1 CGKGPGAL
9 WQNRQDIWKN
19 VQIRIWTAK
28 PPTRGTEIIQNTPGT
43 SPPGGF
49 PDIRDSH
56 GAPCT
61 SSGSALKF
69 SASREPLKLWETV
82 STTATASVLTQDQ
95 KAPGT
100 ATPEPEPSSISG
112 TAPTWGA

>member
-1 CGKGPGAL
+1 
-9 WQNRQDIWKN
+9 
-19 VQIRIWTAK
+19 
-28 PPTRGTEIIQNTPGT
+28 
-43 SPPGGF
+43 F

-82 STTATASVLTQDQ
+82 STTATASVITQDQ

-100 ATPEPEPSSISG
+100 AIPEPEPSSISG
-112 TAPTWGA
+112 TAPTWGAEPVFPEIISTLMRETPRPEKQMPSNLTAALWRKNPIL